1 MTRILTGRL
10 LGVAAAL
17 AAVAGSGCETMHSN
31 TAKGAGVGGLLGAG
45 IGTAIGAATGDAG
58 TGALAGGLI
67 GAGVGGIAGA
77 DADARDRERADA
89 VKIAQAEATI
99 ASQPVRG
106 PLSLDD
112 VVQMSRPNPA
122 TGARM
127 SDDLLI
133 DYIRSTNSTFH
144 LSPGD
149 ITYLTTNGVSDRV
162 VREMVNA
169 RGNGNGRVAIQSRP
183 RTVIVREEAPPP
195 VVVYERPY
203 WGPRPVFVHHHCPPP
218 PIGFGVHIRR

>member
-1 MTRILTGRL
+1 MARFGR
-10 LGVAAAL
+10 AAVVL
-17 AAVAGSGCETMHSN
+17 AAVGLSASTGCETMHSN

-45 IGTAIGAATGDAG
+45 IGTAIGAATGDTG

-106 PLSLDD
+106 PLSIDD
-112 VVQMSRPNPA
+112 VIQMSRPNPA
-122 TGARM
+122 NGTRV
-127 SDDLLI
+127 SDDLI
-133 DYIRSTNSTFH
+133 VDYIRSTNSTFH
-144 LSPGD
+144 LSPND
-149 ITYLTTNGVSDRV
+149 ISYLTANGVSDRV

-169 RGNGNGRVAIQSRP
+169 RGGGGGRVAIQSRP
-183 RTVIVREEAPPP
+183 QTVIVREEAPPP

-203 WGPRPVFVHHHCPPP
+203 YWGPRPVYVRPCPPP
-218 PIGFGVHIRR
+218 PVVGFGVHIRR